1 MGNNDDV
8 LKSRSKEQIITE
20 AEPNVTIEKVTKLT
34 KKALEQKTASDIL
47 TFVQNLDDFEE
58 ADIFLTLYIKA
69 LNNTLASNKENYR
82 IDENEVRKIIAET
95 DGRFVYGEEICGGFE
110 EE

>member
-69 LNNTLASNKENYR
+69 LNNTLASNKEN
-82 IDENEVRKIIAET
+82 
-95 DGRFVYGEEICGGFE
+95 
-110 EE
+110 